1 MQFLK
6 TIPITLALCFT
17 IFLAGC
23 QSKQV
28 RHLASD
34 VCLLSPGVSQQE
46 VLTYM
51 GVPNERRLNEQGN
64 EIWLYFQVNKS
75 FLRKTPYIGDKL
87 GNEDYDMV
95 TVTFLNEAVS
105 TCIYRSYTEEQIK
118 EMGLVIS
125 DGQ

>member
-1 MQFLK
+1 MKSFK
-6 TIPITLALCFT
+6 TISIAIALFFI
-17 IFLAGC
+17 IFLVGC

-34 VCLLSPGVSQQE
+34 VCLLSPGVTQQE
-46 VLTYM
+46 VLTYL

-75 FLRKTPYIGDKL
+75 FLRKTPFIGGKL
-87 GNEDYDMV
+87 GDEDYDMV
-95 TVTFLNEAVS
+95 TITFFNEAVS
-105 TCIYRSYTEEQIK
+105 TCVYRAYTEEQMK
-118 EMGLVIS
+118 EMGIMTP